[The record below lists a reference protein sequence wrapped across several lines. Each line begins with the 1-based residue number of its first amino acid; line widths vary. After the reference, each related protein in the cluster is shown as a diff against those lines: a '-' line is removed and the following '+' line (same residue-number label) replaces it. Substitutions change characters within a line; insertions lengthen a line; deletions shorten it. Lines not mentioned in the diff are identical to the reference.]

1 MLGKSAF
8 YYNIIRKY
16 VVAFGSLFNDIH
28 VIRSKADGTLVK
40 DITVPITFASK
51 DKARN
56 QINSIHSRYNEDK
69 TIGAKIGA
77 ILPRI
82 SYTMIGMEPDP
93 TRMINALQTRAQNIS
108 SSDNSSTSVLVG
120 KPFTF
125 NFTLSIWSK
134 YLDDMFQIIE
144 QSLHFFN
151 PEYTVTLKE
160 IPEIGIESNI
170 PISLLSVAPAFE
182 TEFDEMSWRVI
193 RFDMDFTLKGY
204 IYPPI
209 TDDKIIEKIKLNFN
223 DMNTEEKLSF
233 MQTEFIDDDVM
244 FYSAYVE
251 NTDSYFTS
259 VDDGSET
266 VKDYASISMPA
277 YHQEDEPTLPENTKR
292 GLWVIP
298 STAKRYLLS
307 LNDGIQTKV
316 DYE

>member
-1 MLGKSAF
+1 MLGKNAF

-16 VVAFGSLFNDIH
+16 IVAFGSLFNDIH

-56 QINSIHSRYNEDK
+56 LLNSLHSKEHS
-69 TIGAKIGA
+69 IGA
-77 ILPRI
+77 IVPRI
-82 SYTMIGMEPDP
+82 SYIMSGIEPDT
-93 TRMINALQTRAQNIS
+93 TRMINALQTRAQKIDAT
-108 SSDNSSTSVLVG
+108 DNSSNSLLVG

-125 NFTLSIWSK
+125 NFTLSIWTK

-160 IPEIGIESNI
+160 IPEIGVESNI

-182 TEFDEMSWRVI
+182 TEFDEMSWRVL
-193 RFDMDFTLKGY
+193 RFDMDFQLKGY

-233 MQTEFIDDDVM
+233 MQTEFIGDDAM

-259 VDDGSET
+259 VDGSET